1 MDEEEAAREVAR
13 LYPAIYRRFKASRK
27 PMAAGLTARMHAVLG
42 HLLAA
47 GPLTLSELAEHLQ
60 LSKAATTEL
69 VDRVEERGLV
79 ARIRDER
86 DRRRVFVW
94 VTDEGQA
101 AAAAAAPRVLEDDLL
116 AQAVRKMTPGE
127 REGLIVGLRALL
139 GDAGS
144 GGDAGS

>member
-1 MDEEEAAREVAR
+1 MEEAEAAREVAR
-13 LYPAIYRRFKASRK
+13 LYPAVYRRFKASRR
-27 PMAAGLTARMHAVLG
+27 PIAAGLTARMHAVLG

-69 VDRVEERGLV
+69 VTRVEERGLV

-94 VTDEGQA
+94 VTEEGRA

-116 AQAVRKMTPGE
+116 AQAVRTMTPQE
-127 REGLIVGLRALL
+127 RQGLVTGLRALL
-139 GDAGS
+139 RDGEDGS
-144 GGDAGS
+144 